1 LYLQDATIDTL
12 TKIQNYQEITIQ
24 PYDMLVVVISS
35 KPPELAIPFN
45 LNAVSYS
52 SEGVSSSMYQTQE
65 LYYTVNKN
73 GNIELPILGE
83 IHVEGL
89 TKEQISNRIREKL
102 IEENY
107 INNPVVI
114 VQFINMNVY
123 ITGEVA
129 NPGVYR
135 ITKNRL
141 TVLEAIAMA
150 GDLTAYGKRNS
161 VKVIRE
167 NKGERIIYKLDLLSA
182 KLFNSPAYYLQ
193 QNDYIYVEPVNVN
206 RKKLVRYIK

>member
-1 LYLQDATIDTL
+1 
-12 TKIQNYQEITIQ
+12 
-24 PYDMLVVVISS
+24 
-35 KPPELAIPFN
+35 LAIPFN

-52 SEGVSSSMYQTQE
+52 SEGGGVLSSPDQTQE
-65 LYYTVNKN
+65 LYYTVKKN
-73 GNIELPILGE
+73 GNIELPVLGE

-89 TKEQISNRIREKL
+89 TKEQLSNHIKEKL

-107 INNPVVI
+107 INKPVVI

-129 NPGVYR
+129 NPGVYK
-135 ITKNRL
+135 ITKNYL

-167 NKGERIIYKLDLLSA
+167 SNGERIIYSLDLLSA
-182 KLFNSPAYYLQ
+182 ELFNSPAYYLQ
-193 QNDYIYVEPVNVN
+193 QNDYIYVEPVNIN
-206 RKKLVRYIK
+206 RKKLIRYIK